1 MTANPDAPT
10 PSAVPQPLSRFAGLG
25 FALACLAALA
35 AMAAGFG
42 HRWEWWGVSD
52 GFTILRW
59 AAYVGLGGVGVS
71 LIGCVLARPGG
82 PRRGLNWALLGI
94 AVGLVSAG
102 IPWSQLRMARSVP
115 PIHDITTD
123 TANPPLF
130 AALLLLREGA
140 PNPATY
146 GGTAVAA
153 QQKKAYPDL
162 DPEILDALPDAVFRH
177 ALSAA
182 RTLGWNIVSAVPGEG
197 RLEATDTTF
206 WFGFKDDVVVR
217 VVAKGTGSRVDVRSV
232 SRVGRSDVGA
242 NARRIRAFLKEL
254 RAQVAAA
261 GL

>member
-1 MTANPDAPT
+1 MTANPDTPA
-10 PSAVPQPLSRFAGLG
+10 PSAVPQPLSPVAVLG

-35 AMAAGFG
+35 LMAAGLG
-42 HRWEWWGVSD
+42 YRWEWWGYSD

-59 AAYVGLGGVGVS
+59 AAYVGLGGIGVS
-71 LIGCVLARPGG
+71 VIGCVLARPSG
-82 PRRGLNWALLGI
+82 PRRGLSWALLGI
-94 AVGLVSAG
+94 TVGLVSAG
-102 IPWSQLRMARSVP
+102 IPWFQQRMVRSLP
-115 PIHDITTD
+115 LIHDITTD

-146 GGTAVAA
+146 GGPAVAA
-153 QQKKAYPDL
+153 QQKEAYPDL
-162 DPEILDALPDAVFRH
+162 APEILDALPDAVFKH
-177 ALSAA
+177 VLAAA
-182 RTLGWNIVSAVPGEG
+182 RTLGWDVVSAVPGEG

-217 VVAKGTGSRVDVRSV
+217 VVAEGTGSRVDVRSV

-242 NARRIRAFLKEL
+242 NAKRIRAFLKEL

-261 GL
+261 GR

>member
-10 PSAVPQPLSRFAGLG
+10 PSAVPQPLSCFAGLG

-59 AAYVGLGGVGVS
+59 AAYVGLGVVGVS

-123 TANPPLF
+123 IANPPLF

-146 GGTAVAA
+146 GGPAVAT

-182 RTLGWNIVSAVPGEG
+182 RTLGWNIVSAVPGKAAWKRRTPRSG
-197 RLEATDTTF
+197 SASRTT
-206 WFGFKDDVVVR
+206 WWC
-217 VVAKGTGSRVDVRSV
+217 ASLLKGP
-232 SRVGRSDVGA
+232 
-242 NARRIRAFLKEL
+242 
-254 RAQVAAA
+254 VAA
-261 GL
+261 